1 MGRSL
6 RGRAS
11 LVLPVRSLL
20 AMRRSVVGSRMKRAV
35 LCLALA
41 LCLLVPSIAH
51 ANPGPRHKHAKPPV
65 EGVLNLNR
73 ASEAELRLLPGIGKG
88 RAAQIVARRQTKPF
102 ATLEEVARIKGLRR
116 LVSRLRPH
124 LSLEGPTTLRPAAIA
139 SKGGPVAAAS
149 ATAPP

>member
-1 MGRSL
+1 M
-6 RGRAS
+6 
-11 LVLPVRSLL
+11 
-20 AMRRSVVGSRMKRAV
+20 GSRMKRAT
-35 LCLALA
+35 LGLALA
-41 LCLLVPSIAH
+41 LGLLAPSVAQ

-102 ATLEEVARIKGLRR
+102 ATLEEVSRIKGLRR

-124 LSLEGPTTLRPAAIA
+124 LSLEGPTTLRPAAVVV
-139 SKGGPVAAAS
+139 KGGSTAPVA